1 MRKRINKKGIVRA
14 LATGFIIAALGLSTA
29 CGTNGESSEGTAAQ
43 NTANVAAEEN
53 NDEATEV
60 VSEETKTEAAEAE
73 TTEAEKAEEDKT
85 DAKTDESK
93 KVTVGVCAGPYGDM
107 FEDAI
112 TPSLNEL
119 GYDVE
124 IIEISDIVTPNTA
137 VDEGEITINVFQHS
151 IYLNNFNKEHGT
163 HLTYVTEIP
172 TAGMGIFS
180 DKYNSLDELP
190 EGATI
195 AIPNDVTNTARAL
208 RVLAQTGK
216 IELDQSVEQA
226 TVTVDNITSNPNNYV
241 FEEMNPEVLPN
252 ILDSVDAAIIN
263 GYFAIAADLDLSTDL
278 YNEKVTEGYINV
290 IAVRES
296 DVDSELTKDID
307 KIVHSDAFREAI
319 EDESKQYKSFTKPD
333 GYYDKSQFE
342 D

>member
-1 MRKRINKKGIVRA
+1 MKKILTKVLVGLLV
-14 LATGFIIAALGLSTA
+14 ATATFGFTG
-29 CGTNGESSEGTAAQ
+29 CGSKNSATESKKDTAA
-43 NTANVAAEEN
+43 TEGAKK
-53 NDEATEV
+53 EAK
-60 VSEETKTEAAEAE
+60 S
-73 TTEAEKAEEDKT
+73 D
-85 DAKTDESK
+85 DSK

-112 TPSLNEL
+112 KPSLKEL

-137 VDEGEITINVFQHS
+137 VDEGEITLNVFQHS

-180 DKYNSLDELP
+180 DKVDKLEDLP
-190 EGATI
+190 KGAKI

-208 RVLAQTGK
+208 RVLAQTGQ

-226 TVTVDNITSNPNNYV
+226 TVTVDDVTSNPNEYV

-263 GYFAIAADLDLSTDL
+263 GYFAIAAGFDLSKDL

-290 IAVRES
+290 IAVREA
-296 DVDSELTKDID
+296 DKDSELTKTID
-307 KIVHSDAFREAI
+307 KIVHSDAFRTAI
-319 EDESKQYKSFTKPD
+319 EDENKQYKSFTKPD
-333 GYYDKSQFE
+333 GYYDESQFANE
-342 D
+342 

>member
-1 MRKRINKKGIVRA
+1 MRKQNLKKALVGLFVAA
-14 LATGFIIAALGLSTA
+14 LAVSSGCGSSDTATKDVSDTNAAVTESKDTA
-29 CGTNGESSEGTAAQ
+29 
-43 NTANVAAEEN
+43 
-53 NDEATEV
+53 
-60 VSEETKTEAAEAE
+60 ETKTEASEE
-73 TTEAEKAEEDKT
+73 KTEASEEKAEEAEAGEVSED
-85 DAKTDESK
+85 SK

-107 FEDAI
+107 FEDCI
-112 TPSLNEL
+112 KPSLTEL

-137 VDEGEITINVFQHS
+137 VDEGEITLNVFQHS
-151 IYLNNFNKEHGT
+151 IYLNNFNQEHGT

-180 DKYNSLDELP
+180 DKVDKLEDLP
-190 EGATI
+190 KGATI

-208 RVLAQTGK
+208 RVLAQTGQ

-226 TVTVDNITSNPNNYV
+226 TVTVENVTSNPNEYV

-263 GYFAIAADLDLSTDL
+263 GYFAIAAGLDLSTDL

-290 IAVRES
+290 IAVREA
-296 DVDSELTKDID
+296 DKDSELTKTID
-307 KIVHSDAFREAI
+307 KIVHSDAFRTAI

-333 GYYDKSQFE
+333 GYNDPSQFE
-342 D
+342 

>member
-1 MRKRINKKGIVRA
+1 MKRSIIKKG
-14 LATGFIIAALGLSTA
+14 LAILSAATLILAAGCGNTKAADSTKEDV
-29 CGTNGESSEGTAAQ
+29 TIENEQTP
-43 NTANVAAEEN
+43 ANDA
-53 NDEATEV
+53 V
-60 VSEETKTEAAEAE
+60 VSEE
-73 TTEAEKAEEDKT
+73 D
-85 DAKTDESK
+85 K

-107 FEDAI
+107 FEDCI
-112 TPSLNEL
+112 QPSLEKL
-119 GYDVE
+119 GYEVE

-172 TAGMGIFS
+172 TAGMGTFS
-180 DKYNSLDELP
+180 DKYDSLDELP
-190 EGATI
+190 DKAVI

-208 RVLAQTGK
+208 RVLAQTGL
-216 IELDQSVEQA
+216 IELDQNVEQA
-226 TVTVDNITSNPNNYV
+226 TVTVDDIISNPKEFV
-241 FEEMNPEVLPN
+241 FNELNPEVLPN

-263 GYFAIAADLDLSTDL
+263 GYFAIAAGLDLSTDL

-296 DVDSELTKDID
+296 DVDSELTKTID
-307 KIVHSDAFREAI
+307 KIVHSDAFRTAI

-333 GYYDKSQFE
+333 GYNEPSKFE
-342 D
+342 

>member
-1 MRKRINKKGIVRA
+1 MRKQILKKA
-14 LATGFIIAALGLSTA
+14 LVGLVIATLGLTTG
-29 CGTNGESSEGTAAQ
+29 CGSSDSAS
-43 NTANVAAEEN
+43 
-53 NDEATEV
+53 NDTSDV
-60 VSEETKTEAAEAE
+60 KTEAAEV
-73 TTEAEKAEEDKT
+73 TEATESTEKADETEENAEPVVEATSLNALGAAPSEED
-85 DAKTDESK
+85 K

-107 FEDAI
+107 FADAI
-112 TPSLNEL
+112 QPSLEEI
-119 GYDVE
+119 GYEVE

-137 VDEGEITINVFQHS
+137 VDEGEITLNVFQHS
-151 IYLNNFNKEHGT
+151 IYLNNFNEEHGT

-180 DKYNSLDELP
+180 DKYDKLEDLP
-190 EGATI
+190 KGATI

-208 RVLAQTGK
+208 RVLAQTGQ

-226 TVTVDNITSNPNNYV
+226 TVTVDNITSNPNEYV

-278 YNEKVTEGYINV
+278 YNEQVTEGYINV

-296 DVDSELTKDID
+296 DKDSELTKTID
-307 KIVHSDAFREAI
+307 RIVHSDAFRTAI
-319 EDESKQYKSFTKPD
+319 EDENKQYKSFTKPD
-333 GYYDKSQFE
+333 GYYDESQFANE
-342 D
+342 

>member
-1 MRKRINKKGIVRA
+1 MKNQLIKRTLTGV
-14 LATGFIIAALGLSTA
+14 LAGVTLLAMTGCGSSASTA
-29 CGTNGESSEGTAAQ
+29 SDDTASSGVKGERTEA
-43 NTANVAAEEN
+43 AAEEAEEKVAEESK
-53 NDEATEV
+53 DEA
-60 VSEETKTEAAEAE
+60 AA
-73 TTEAEKAEEDKT
+73 D
-85 DAKTDESK
+85 DSK
-93 KVTVGVCAGPYGDM
+93 KITVGVCAGPYGDI

-137 VDEGEITINVFQHS
+137 VDEGEITLNVFQHS

-172 TAGMGIFS
+172 TAGMGTFS
-180 DKYNSLDELP
+180 DKYDKLEDLP
-190 EGATI
+190 DGAVI

-208 RVLAQTGK
+208 RVLAQTGL

-226 TVTVDNITSNPNNYV
+226 TVTVDDVTSNPKGFK

-252 ILDSVDAAIIN
+252 ILDSVDAAVIN
-263 GYFAIAADLDLSTDL
+263 GYFAIAAGLDLATDL

-290 IAVRES
+290 IAVREA
-296 DVDSELTKDID
+296 DADSELTKTID

-333 GYYDKSQFE
+333 GYYDESKFE
-342 D
+342 